1 MVSPMKRSVANVTAR
16 VCAWAGLSMAL
27 AIGVLWGPQALA
39 QAWPAKPV
47 KIIVP
52 YPPGSTMDGFSRV
65 IAQKLS
71 EMWKVGVVVEIIAG
85 AGGVVGTQAVAKAA
99 PDGYTLGWIGSPH
112 AINAA
117 LFPNLPFDP
126 IKDFR
131 AVVCF
136 AATPLV
142 FVAKPTL
149 AANTISELIAMAKA
163 SPGKLNYASNG
174 NGSYSHLTTEL
185 LASRTGTT
193 FTHVPYKNTGQLIAD
208 LIGGQVDFAALGVSV
223 SVSHIQSGKMKA
235 LGVTSSRRQS
245 TLPNVPAVGETL
257 PGYEAMSWIGIVTP
271 AGAPDAVVAK
281 VEADVLTAMK
291 DPGVLAAVAKQALDI
306 DLLDS
311 AQFARRIEND
321 LRVWKKIVS
330 DAGIKAE

>member
-1 MVSPMKRSVANVTAR
+1 MAISLLSVGNAF
-16 VCAWAGLSMAL
+16 
-27 AIGVLWGPQALA
+27 A

-85 AGGVVGTQAVAKAA
+85 AGGVVGTQAVAKSA

-117 LFPNLPFDP
+117 LYANLPFDP

-131 AVVCF
+131 PVVCF

-142 FVAKPTL
+142 FVARPTL
-149 AANTISELIAMAKA
+149 AANTMAELVAMAKA
-163 SPGKLNYASNG
+163 SPNKLNYASNG
-174 NGSYSHLTTEL
+174 NGSYSHLSTEL
-185 LASRTGTT
+185 LASRTGAT

-235 LGVTSSRRQS
+235 LGVTSSRRQA

-321 LRVWKKIVS
+321 LRVWKKIVT
-330 DAGIKAE
+330 DAGIKVE

>member
-1 MVSPMKRSVANVTAR
+1 MKGPMIRGRATVAGR
-16 VCAWAGLSMAL
+16 VLAWVGVVVAMAFGALSA
-27 AIGVLWGPQALA
+27 PQAFA

-85 AGGVVGTQAVAKAA
+85 AGGVVGTQAVAKSA

-117 LFPNLPFDP
+117 LYANLPFDP

-131 AVVCF
+131 PVVCF

-142 FVAKPTL
+142 FVARPTL
-149 AANTISELIAMAKA
+149 AANTVADLVAMAKA
-163 SPGKLNYASNG
+163 NPGKMNYASNG

-185 LASRTGTT
+185 LASRTSTA

-235 LGVTSSRRQS
+235 LGVTSSRRQA

-257 PGYEAMSWIGIVTP
+257 PGFEAMSWIGIVTP

-306 DLLDS
+306 DILDS

-321 LRVWKKIVS
+321 LRVWKKIVT
-330 DAGIKAE
+330 DAGIKVE